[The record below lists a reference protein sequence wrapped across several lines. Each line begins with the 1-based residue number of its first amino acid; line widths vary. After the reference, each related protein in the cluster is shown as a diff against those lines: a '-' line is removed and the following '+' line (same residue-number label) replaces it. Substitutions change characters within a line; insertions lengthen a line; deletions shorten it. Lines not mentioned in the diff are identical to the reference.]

1 MTTCSYCGFQKLG
14 YVCGHCGREPPKES
28 LTALDLVQEDFARN
42 IAKKNVDYK
51 HRLRNDPEF
60 RAQEL
65 RKQLIVYGLM
75 ALVPVVFILWAFIF
89 H

>member
-1 MTTCSYCGFQKLG
+1 MTTCSHCGYQKLG
-14 YVCGHCGREPPKES
+14 YVCGHCGREPPKGT
-28 LTALDLVQEDFARN
+28 LTALDLVQEDFAHN
-42 IAKKNVDYK
+42 LAKNALGYE

-75 ALVPVVFILWAFIF
+75 VLFPVVLILLALIF
-89 H
+89 S